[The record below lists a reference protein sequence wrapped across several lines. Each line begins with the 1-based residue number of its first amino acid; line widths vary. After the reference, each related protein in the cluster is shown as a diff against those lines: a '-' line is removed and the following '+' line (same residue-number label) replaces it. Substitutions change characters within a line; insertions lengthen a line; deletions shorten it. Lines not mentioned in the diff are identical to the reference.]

1 MTLQRIRGYCA
12 LCISHCGCVSTVE
25 NGVLT
30 KVDPDPNHPTGR
42 NFCIK
47 GKAAP
52 ELVNSPDRLLTPV
65 KRTRPKGD
73 PDAGWQA
80 ISWEEALSF
89 TARRMKETAK
99 QFGPEAVAFSV
110 TTSSGTAIS
119 DAMPWIYRLING
131 FGSPN
136 AVATTHV
143 CNWHKDFA
151 TAFTFGA
158 DSGMP
163 DFKRTGCLVLW
174 GFNPTNCW
182 LAQASAIAEAKKRG
196 MKLIVID
203 PRQVGLA
210 HKADQWLRVR
220 PGTDG
225 ALALGIAGVM
235 IERGW
240 YDRDFISAWSN
251 GPFLIRDDNGRYLAE
266 SDLKEDGRADH
277 YVAWDGAAGRPV
289 VCGREPRQDASFQLS
304 LAGTFELDTLHGQIT
319 CRPAFELY
327 ANLCRTYSPERMQ
340 QITGVPAEQ
349 IRLVAKMLYAHRPVS
364 YYAWSGVGQSTNAT
378 QTSRAMCLLYALTG
392 DIDAPG
398 GNVYFAK
405 PKLNNVFGRDLISP
419 AQHAKT
425 LGLTE
430 RPLGPAKNGWITTRE
445 LYRAILE
452 EEPYPVKGLVAFGSN
467 LLLSR
472 PSPDEG
478 VRALR
483 KLDFYVHCDLFP
495 TAMAAEADVVLP
507 VSSAWEREGIADGFR
522 VNQEADALLQLRRAV
537 VPPRGESRSDTW
549 IAFELAQRLGL
560 KDQFFSGDIDAGIE
574 YMLEPSGVTLE
585 TLRAN
590 PEGVAL
596 PLTMEYRKYMQ
607 HGFATPTGRVE
618 IYSQILH
625 DIGQSALPD
634 YVAPAASVEKHSEWL
649 KRFPLRLTSAKWIHF
664 CHSQFRNLPSLLNKM
679 PDPLIEVHPDTARV
693 RDIEELD
700 WVIIRS
706 PQSAIR
712 ARAKF
717 NQTLETDVVC
727 AQFGWSDQTDNVAG
741 ADGISMN
748 FSKLIS
754 NKFCDPIS
762 GSFPLRAYACQLERA
777 SLSSRTRTY

>member
-12 LCISHCGCVSTVE
+12 LCISHCGCISTVE
-25 NGVLT
+25 DGVLT
-30 KVDPDPNHPTGR
+30 KVEADPNHPTGG

-80 ISWEEALSF
+80 ISWDEALSF
-89 TARRMKETAK
+89 TAGRMKEAAER
-99 QFGPEAVAFSV
+99 FGPESVAFSV

-136 AVATTHV
+136 AVSTAHV

-203 PRQVGLA
+203 PRQAGLA

-220 PGTDG
+220 QGTDG
-225 ALALGIAGVM
+225 ALALAIAGVM

-240 YDRDFISAWSN
+240 YDRDFISTWSN
-251 GPFLIRDDNGRYLAE
+251 GPFLIRDDNGRHLVE
-266 SDLKEDGRADH
+266 SDLKENGRADH
-277 YVAWDGAAGRPV
+277 YVAWDGTTGRPV
-289 VCGREPRQDASFQLS
+289 LCGRGSQQDASSRQLS
-304 LAGTFELDTLHGQIT
+304 LTGTFDLDTLHGRIT

-327 ANLCRTYSPERMQ
+327 ASLCRTYSPERTQ

-349 IRLVAKMLYAHRPVS
+349 IRRVAEMLHAHGPVS

-392 DIDAPG
+392 NIDAPG
-398 GNVYFAK
+398 GNVYFAR
-405 PKLNNVFGRDLISP
+405 PKLNNVFGRNLIPP
-419 AQHAKT
+419 AQPAKT
-425 LGLTE
+425 LGLEE
-430 RPLGPAKNGWITTRE
+430 RPLGPAKSGWITTRE

-452 EEPYPVKGLVAFGSN
+452 EQPYPVKGLVAFGSS
-467 LLLSR
+467 LLHSR
-472 PSPDEG
+472 PSPEEG

-483 KLDFYVHCDLFP
+483 KLDFYVHCDLFLTP
-495 TAMAAEADVVLP
+495 MAAEADVVLP

-522 VNQEADALLQLRRAV
+522 VNQEADALLQLRSAV

-549 IAFELAQRLGL
+549 IVFELAQRLGL
-560 KDQFFSGDIDAGIE
+560 KDQFFDGDIDAGLE
-574 YMLEPSGVTLE
+574 SMLEPSNVTLE
-585 TLRAN
+585 TLRAH

-596 PLTMEYRKYMQ
+596 PL
-607 HGFATPTGRVE
+607 
-618 IYSQILH
+618 
-625 DIGQSALPD
+625 
-634 YVAPAASVEKHSEWL
+634 
-649 KRFPLRLTSAKWIHF
+649 
-664 CHSQFRNLPSLLNKM
+664 
-679 PDPLIEVHPDTARV
+679 
-693 RDIEELD
+693 
-700 WVIIRS
+700 
-706 PQSAIR
+706 
-712 ARAKF
+712 
-717 NQTLETDVVC
+717 
-727 AQFGWSDQTDNVAG
+727 
-741 ADGISMN
+741 
-748 FSKLIS
+748 
-754 NKFCDPIS
+754 
-762 GSFPLRAYACQLERA
+762 
-777 SLSSRTRTY
+777 

>member
-25 NGVLT
+25 DGVLT
-30 KVDPDPNHPTGR
+30 KVESDPNHPTGG

-73 PDAGWQA
+73 PDAGWQP
-80 ISWEEALSF
+80 ISWDEALSF
-89 TARRMKETAK
+89 TAGRMKEAAER
-99 QFGPEAVAFSV
+99 FGPESVAFSV

-136 AVATTHV
+136 AVATAHI
-143 CNWHKDFA
+143 CNWHKDLA

-220 PGTDG
+220 QGTDG

-240 YDRDFISAWSN
+240 YDRDFISTWSN
-251 GPFLIRDDNGRYLAE
+251 GPFLIRDDNGRYLVE

-289 VCGREPRQDASFQLS
+289 VCGRGPQQHASSRQLS
-304 LAGTFELDTLHGQIT
+304 LAGTFELDTLHGRIT

-327 ANLCRTYSPERMQ
+327 ASLCRTYSPERTQ

-349 IRLVAKMLYAHRPVS
+349 IRRVAEMLSAHGPVS

-378 QTSRAMCLLYALTG
+378 QTSRSMCLLYALSG
-392 DIDAPG
+392 AIDAPG

-405 PKLNNVFGRDLISP
+405 PKLNNVFGRDLIP
-419 AQHAKT
+419 LAQPAKT

-452 EEPYPVKGLVAFGSN
+452 EQPYPVKGLMAFGSS
-467 LLLSR
+467 LLHSR
-472 PSPDEG
+472 PSPEEG

-483 KLDFYVHCDLFP
+483 KLDFYVHCDLFLTP
-495 TAMAAEADVVLP
+495 MAAEADVVLP

-522 VNQEADALLQLRRAV
+522 VNQEADALLQLRTAV

-560 KDQFFSGDIDAGIE
+560 KDQFFNGDIDAGLE
-574 YMLEPSGVTLE
+574 SMLEPSHVTLE
-585 TLRAN
+585 TLRAH

-596 PLTMEYRKYMQ
+596 PLSTEYRKYVQ

-618 IYSQILH
+618 IYSQALH

-634 YVAPAASVEKHSEWL
+634 YVAPAASVEHHPEWQ
-649 KRFPLRLTSAKWIHF
+649 RHFPLRLTSAKWIHF
-664 CHSQFRNLPSLLNKM
+664 CHSQFRNLPSLRDKM
-679 PDPLIEVHPDTARV
+679 PDPLIEVHPDTARL
-693 RDIEELD
+693 RDIDELD

-706 PQSAIR
+706 PEGAIR
-712 ARAKF
+712 ARARF
-717 NQTLETDVVC
+717 NRTLEKDVVC
-727 AQFGWSDQTDNVAG
+727 AQYGWSDQTDKEAG
-741 ADGISMN
+741 ADGISRN

-754 NKFCDPIS
+754 NAFYDPIS
-762 GSFPLRAYACQLERA
+762 GSFPLRAYACQLEKA
-777 SLSSRTRTY
+777 ALSFD

>member
-30 KVDPDPNHPTGR
+30 KVEPDPNHPTGR

-65 KRTRPKGD
+65 KRTRPKGEA
-73 PDAGWQA
+73 DAGWQA

-89 TARRMKETAK
+89 TAGRMKETAK
-99 QFGPEAVAFSV
+99 LYGPESVAFSV

-136 AVATTHV
+136 AVATAHI

-163 DFKRTGCLVLW
+163 DFERTGCLMLW
-174 GFNPTNCW
+174 GFNPTTCW
-182 LAQASAIAEAKKRG
+182 LAQASAIVEAKKRG

-203 PRQVGLA
+203 PRQAGLA

-220 PGTDG
+220 QGTDG
-225 ALALGIAGVM
+225 ALALGIAGIM

-240 YDRDFISAWSN
+240 YDRDFIAAWSN
-251 GPFLIRDDNGRYLAE
+251 GPFLVRTDNGRYLAE
-266 SDLKEDGRADH
+266 SDLKEDGRADR
-277 YVAWDGAAGRPV
+277 YVAWDEAAGRPT
-289 VCGREPRQDASFQLS
+289 VCDCQPQHDASSRHLS
-304 LAGTFELDTLHGQIT
+304 LAGTFEIEALRGKIV
-319 CRPAFELY
+319 CRPAFDLY
-327 ANLCRTYSPERMQ
+327 ANLCRTYSPERTQ
-340 QITGVPAEQ
+340 QITGVPADQ
-349 IRLVAKMLYAHRPVS
+349 IRQVAEMLHAHGPVS

-378 QTSRAMCLLYALTG
+378 QTNRAMCLLYALTG

-405 PKLNNVFGRDLISP
+405 PKLNNVFGRDFIAP

-452 EEPYPVKGLVAFGSN
+452 EQPYPVKGLVAFGSS
-467 LLLSR
+467 LLHSR

-478 VRALR
+478 TRALR
-483 KLDFYVHCDLFP
+483 KLDFYVHCDLFLTP
-495 TAMAAEADVVLP
+495 MAAEADVVLP

-522 VNQEADALLQLRRAV
+522 VSQEADALLQLRRAV

-560 KDQFFSGDIDAGIE
+560 EDRFFSGNIEAGME
-574 YMLEPSGVTLE
+574 YMLEPSRVTLE
-585 TLRAN
+585 TLRAH

-596 PLTMEYRKYMQ
+596 PLSTEYRKYVR
-607 HGFATPTGRVE
+607 HGFATPTRRVE
-618 IYSQILH
+618 IYSQALR
-625 DIGQSALPD
+625 DIGQPALPD
-634 YVAPAASVEKHSEWL
+634 YVAPAASAERHPEWRE
-649 KRFPLRLTSAKWIHF
+649 RFPLRLTSAKWTYF
-664 CHSQFRNLPSLLNKM
+664 CHSQFRNLSSLRDKM

-693 RDIEELD
+693 RDIDELD

-706 PQSAIR
+706 HQGAIR

-717 NQTLETDVVC
+717 NRALEKDVIC
-727 AQFGWSDQTDNVAG
+727 AQYGWSDHPDNA
-741 ADGISMN
+741 ADAEGISLN

-754 NKFCDPIS
+754 NEFYDPVS
-762 GSFPLRAYACQLERA
+762 GSYPLRAYACQLERA
-777 SLSSRTRTY
+777 PPACD

>member
-1 MTLQRIRGYCA
+1 MSVQQIRGYCA
-12 LCISHCGCVSTVE
+12 LCISHCGCISTVE
-25 NGVLT
+25 DGVLT
-30 KVDPDPNHPTGR
+30 KVQPDPNHPTGR

-52 ELVNSPDRLLTPV
+52 ELVNSSDRLLTPV

-73 PDAGWQA
+73 PDPGWQA

-89 TARRMKETAK
+89 TADRMKETAK
-99 QFGPEAVAFSV
+99 RFGPEAVAFSV

-119 DAMPWIYRLING
+119 DAMPWIYRLINS

-136 AVATTHV
+136 TVGTAHI
-143 CNWHKDFA
+143 CNWHKDYA

-158 DSGMP
+158 DSGVP
-163 DFKRTGCLVLW
+163 DFKRTSCLMLW
-174 GFNPTNCW
+174 GVNPTNCW

-196 MKLIVID
+196 MKLLVID

-235 IERGW
+235 IENEW
-240 YDRDFISAWSN
+240 YDVDFISTWSN
-251 GPFLIRDDNGRYLAE
+251 GPFLIRDDNGRYIVE
-266 SDLKEDGRADH
+266 SDLKENGSTDR
-277 YVAWDGAAGRPV
+277 YVAWDGSDGRPV
-289 VCGREPRQDASFQLS
+289 VYGPESHQETSSRRLS
-304 LAGTFELDTLHGQIT
+304 LFGAFEVNTLHGRIT

-327 ANLCRTYSPERMQ
+327 ASLCRTYSPERTQ

-349 IRLVAKMLYAHRPVS
+349 IRLVAEMLYAHRPVS
-364 YYAWSGVGQSTNAT
+364 YYAWSGVGQNTNAT

-392 DIDAPG
+392 DIDALG

-419 AQHAKT
+419 AQQAKT

-430 RPLGPAKNGWITTRE
+430 RPLGPAKDGWITTRE

-452 EEPYPVKGLVAFGSN
+452 EQPYPVKGLVAFGSN

-472 PSPDEG
+472 PSPDAG

-483 KLDFYVHCDLFP
+483 KLDFYVHCDMFITP
-495 TAMAAEADVVLP
+495 MAAEADVVLP

-522 VNQEADALLQLRRAV
+522 VSQEADALLQLRKAV
-537 VPPRGESRSDTW
+537 VPARGDSRSDTW
-549 IAFELAQRLGL
+549 IVFELAKHLGL
-560 KDQFFSGDIDAGIE
+560 KDQFFNGDIDAGLR
-574 YMLEPSGVTLE
+574 YMLEPSGVKLE
-585 TLRAN
+585 SLRAQ

-596 PLTMEYRKYMQ
+596 PLSLEYRKYT
-607 HGFATPTGRVE
+607 HRGFATPTRRVE
-618 IYSQILH
+618 IYSQALH
-625 DIGQSALPD
+625 DIGQSPLPD
-634 YVAPAASVEKHSEWL
+634 HVAPAATVEQHPEWR
-649 KRFPLRLTSAKWIHF
+649 KRFPLTLTSAKWIQF
-664 CHSQFRNLPSLLNKM
+664 CHSQFRNLASLRDKM
-679 PDPLIEVHPDTARV
+679 PDPLIELHPDTAKV
-693 RDIEELD
+693 GHIKELD
-700 WVIIRS
+700 WVIIHT
-706 PQSAIR
+706 PHGAVR

-717 NQTLETDVVC
+717 NRSLERDVVC
-727 AQFGWSDQTDNVAG
+727 AQYGWSDKTDASAG
-741 ADGISMN
+741 ADNISLN

-754 NKFCDPIS
+754 NEFYDPIS
-762 GSFPLRAYACQLERA
+762 GSFPLRTYACRLERA
-777 SLSSRTRTY
+777 PLP